1 MFGGEFMGEITM
13 RKTGGMRMAVL
24 LVVSIS
30 ALLLVACEKKTIN
43 EIRAD
48 PQRYADRDVGI
59 EGNVIRSY
67 SILGRGAYEVDD
79 GTGKLWVVSDRGV
92 PRMGTRVAVKGKI
105 KDAFDLGSVVK
116 LPDPV
121 SSGMVMI
128 ESGHKA
134 RESGR

>member
-1 MFGGEFMGEITM
+1 M
-13 RKTGGMRMAVL
+13 RKTGVVRMSVL
-24 LVVSIS
+24 LVVSIL

-48 PQRYADRDVGI
+48 PHRYADHDVGI
-59 EGNVIRSY
+59 EGNVVRSY
-67 SILGRGAYEVDD
+67 SVLGRGAYEVDD
-79 GTGKLWVVSDRGV
+79 GTGKLWVVSDKGV
-92 PRMGTRVAVKGKI
+92 PRTGTRVAVKGKI

-116 LPDPV
+116 LPEAV

-128 ESGHKA
+128 ESEHKA